1 MTHAPRRRSIL
12 AAGAAALA
20 LPRLARAQGNSG
32 GSWPDRSIRLVVP
45 FTPGGSTDILA
56 RVIAPKLSQ
65 ALGQTVVIEN
75 RGGAGG
81 TVGSEVVARAA
92 PDGNTLM
99 MGHIGTLA
107 VNPTL
112 YPRLGYDPVEGFSPV
127 ALVANVAN
135 VLVVNPQKVQAND
148 VAGFLRLAKERRG
161 QLTYGSGGNGSAA
174 HIAVVAFADA
184 TGIELIHVPYRGTGP
199 MLNDLLAGQIDFTM
213 TGGPAVLPQVRQ
225 GQLRALGVS
234 SLARMGAA
242 PEIPTIA
249 EGGVAGFEAV
259 QWYGVV
265 APAGTPRPIIE
276 RLNAEINK
284 ALADPEVRSRMAPEG
299 ADAAPGTPEAFGRLI
314 RSEIDRWGALI
325 RRTGMKA
332 D

>member
-1 MTHAPRRRSIL
+1 MTRRRDLL
-12 AAGAAALA
+12 AGAAAALA
-20 LPRLARAQGNSG
+20 LPRLARAQN
-32 GSWPDRSIRLVVP
+32 WPDRSIRLIVP

-81 TVGSEVVARAA
+81 TVGSEVVARSA
-92 PDGNTLM
+92 PDGYTLM

-112 YPRLGYDPVEGFSPV
+112 YPRLGYDPVEGFAPV

-135 VLVVNPQKVQAND
+135 VLVVNPQKVPVND
-148 VAGFLRLAKERRG
+148 VAAFLKVAKDRRG

-174 HIAVVAFADA
+174 HIAVAAFADA

-242 PEIPTIA
+242 PEIPTLD
-249 EGGVAGFEAV
+249 EGGVKGFEAV

-265 APAGTPRPIIE
+265 APAGTPRAIIE

-284 ALADPEVRSRMAPEG
+284 ALVDPEVQSRMAPEG
-299 ADAAPGTPEAFGRLI
+299 ADAAPGTPESFGRLI

-325 RRTGMKA
+325 RRTGLKA